1 MDVRY
6 LGEWRSSGF
15 GGGYSHLALAFDY
28 ISPHNETSHVGL
40 GIVKGLCQGVVQW
53 IVQQS
58 IQAGLQGTQ

>member
-1 MDVRY
+1 MSGI
-6 LGEWRSSGF
+6 LGNGGHLGLG